1 MVCVDKRD
9 SEKIMYEMPNLK
21 KGRYISS
28 ERDKEVKVMPVEVG
42 FDTSGLPR

>member
-1 MVCVDKRD
+1 
-9 SEKIMYEMPNLK
+9 MPDFE

-28 ERDKEVKVMPVEVG
+28 ERDKEVKVMPVEIG